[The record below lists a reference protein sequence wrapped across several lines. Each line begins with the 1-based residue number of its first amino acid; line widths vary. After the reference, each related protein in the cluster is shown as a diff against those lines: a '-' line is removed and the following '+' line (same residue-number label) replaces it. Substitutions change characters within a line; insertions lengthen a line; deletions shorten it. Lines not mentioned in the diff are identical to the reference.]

1 MATWFDE
8 AYYLKAKLAQLKAVG
23 EKDGNGNDYT
33 LTTLKKA
40 IADNGMTPEEHY
52 NAYGRSEGVNPNAY
66 FNEAEYLQ
74 AKLEQLHSV
83 NETDAHGNPY
93 TLTTLKEAI
102 ANIGLTPAEH
112 YELYGS
118 HETNKD
124 GTLINP
130 SNAFDANAYAAAKL
144 HQLQHGTAEER
155 AAWADKTPA
164 DVMDAIRDAGMS
176 PVTHYMTYGAAEAN
190 AGKVPMVQTVPSEQ
204 RVANDPHRDD
214 FGQNVPSNY
223 NAPTPAPSEADA
235 APVTKPADMGGMA
248 STDVSPQVVSPDK
261 PVAVPGDKGYVTPP
275 AGTVDTN
282 DHPVV
287 PVVDPGSGQLVVPT
301 EPTTPP
307 SPPTPP
313 SPTPDTTAPN
323 PPTFDD
329 TLAGDNVIDMGE
341 AHNNVLLT
349 GTAEAGSMVKI
360 TVILTP
366 PLQEETYTKT
376 LDTVKAGADGT
387 FSITLSPENITE
399 FRKDGTLTLSATAT
413 DAAGNTSEAATKTI
427 KLDTAADL
435 TVKDALVNEAQFGYK
450 APTALEG
457 ATLGDPFD
465 PTADGIFSEL
475 RKVWNEGASKED
487 TSFKDITAEFIAKN
501 ASSVDK
507 LVHFSS
513 DGNINA
519 TSISKV
525 NGTYVNLSA
534 ENVYGG
540 GLALTLDDL
549 NTAIHTAMNGYTSGS
564 QYQRA
569 FNALMEVLGKA
580 YFDVPTI
587 TATADDV
594 VNLEVNKVGSI
605 HSGAL
610 TADMLKNDLTFSSLA
625 KLVSEVKPIAV
636 KANAERLDIHL
647 ADDGDAD
654 IVNLMEVRGSVTD
667 ITFSGTKG
675 LFGLNIDARGTAD
688 TATSGTVNNIDASS
702 LTDAGSGVYINTAPI
717 GISINLGDEDGTIS
731 KGINA
736 TVADELT
743 FTGSAGDD
751 ILVMSQDK
759 YGHATKLDGGKNNA
773 AGDTLAVLVDSQ
785 EFDKVIEITASDKM
799 TGFENVAFVS
809 FGIKAPEEGSE
820 VSTPTYQQ
828 FSADASSFAA
838 KGVTNFITSNDLKL
852 TNYGGQT
859 VTVVGGLDDEVKI
872 DLAATSAT
880 AATINLTMTS
890 NFLSTVLNSENPL
903 QPDMEGRA
911 TLTNAENISGLTL
924 TGADA
929 NAILLLTDA
938 ALDDLAGHTINA
950 SGYLGDIQY
959 ASEWTYNSTSNTLTK
974 SGSTVTLSGV
984 QTGTAITGEDASA

>member
-248 STDVSPQVVSPDK
+248 STDISPQVVSPDK
-261 PVAVPGDKGYVTPP
+261 PVAVPGDNGYVAPP

-287 PVVDPGSGQLVVPT
+287 PVVDPDSGLLVVPT

-329 TLAGDNVIDMGE
+329 PLAGDNVIDMGE

-366 PLQEETYTKT
+366 PLKEETYTKT
-376 LDTVKAGADGT
+376 LDAVKAGADGT

-399 FRKDGTLTLSATAT
+399 FRKDGTLDLSATAT

-427 KLDTAADL
+427 TLDKNADL
-435 TVKDALVNEAQFGYK
+435 TVKDALFSETPFGYN

-457 ATLGDPFD
+457 ATLGDPLD
-465 PTADGIFSEL
+465 PNADGIFSEL

-487 TSFKDITAEFIAKN
+487 NVFKDITAEFIAKN

-513 DGNINA
+513 DGKIDA
-519 TSISKV
+519 ISISEE
-525 NGTYVNLSA
+525 NRTYVNLSA

-549 NTAIHTAMNGYTSGS
+549 NTAIHTAMDGYTSGS

-587 TATADDV
+587 TATAKDV

-605 HSGAL
+605 HTGAL
-610 TADMLKNDLTFSSLA
+610 TADMLKSDLTFSSLA
-625 KLVSEVKPIAV
+625 ELVSEVKPIAV
-636 KANAERLDIHL
+636 KANAGRLDIHL

-654 IVNLMEVRGSVTD
+654 IVNLMEVRGTVTD

-736 TVADELT
+736 TVADGLT

-759 YGHATKLDGGKNNA
+759 YGKATKLDGGKDNA
-773 AGDTLAVLVDSQ
+773 AGDTLALMINGKAGEDTSVSVNDN
-785 EFDKVIEITASDKM
+785 M
-799 TGFENVAFVS
+799 NGFENVAFVS
-809 FGIKAPEEGSE
+809 FAISEEENSE
-820 VSTPTYQQ
+820 AGTFINLQ

-859 VTVVGGLDDEVKI
+859 VTVVGGL
-872 DLAATSAT
+872 TT
-880 AATINLTMTS
+880 
-890 NFLSTVLNSENPL
+890 
-903 QPDMEGRA
+903 R
-911 TLTNAENISGLTL
+911 
-924 TGADA
+924 
-929 NAILLLTDA
+929 
-938 ALDDLAGHTINA
+938 
-950 SGYLGDIQY
+950 
-959 ASEWTYNSTSNTLTK
+959 
-974 SGSTVTLSGV
+974 
-984 QTGTAITGEDASA
+984 

>member
-329 TLAGDNVIDMGE
+329 PLAGDNVIDMGE

-366 PLQEETYTKT
+366 PMKEDEFTKT
-376 LDTVKAGADGT
+376 LDAVKAGADGT
-387 FSITLSPENITE
+387 FSITLSPENIAE
-399 FRKDGTLTLSATAT
+399 FIKDGTLTLSATAT
-413 DAAGNTSEAATKTI
+413 DAAGNTSEAATKDITLN
-427 KLDTAADL
+427 KNAAA
-435 TVKDALVNEAQFGYK
+435 TYSATKGTGITAQFGH
-450 APTALEG
+450 THTEG
-457 ATLGDPFD
+457 NVLQDAKLGTLD
-465 PTADGIFSEL
+465 
-475 RKVWNEGASKED
+475 ASKSDGLLNELQKVFDNVTGTGTAQGNESDYKSVED
-487 TSFKDITAEFIAKN
+487 LAEDAPNF
-501 ASSVDK
+501 SK
-507 LVHFSS
+507 LVRFYANSE
-513 DGNINA
+513 
-519 TSISKV
+519 KV
-525 NGTYVNLSA
+525 NEVTKETDT
-534 ENVYGG
+534 ENNFAMTEAYGG
-540 GLALTLDDL
+540 GLSLSLEKLNATQGGSRGAALATILGEARFDLPELD
-549 NTAIHTAMNGYTSGS
+549 
-564 QYQRA
+564 
-569 FNALMEVLGKA
+569 
-580 YFDVPTI
+580 I
-587 TATADDV
+587 TANNTIF
-594 VNLEVNKVGSI
+594 LEVNKVGSSI
-605 HSGAL
+605 TTDNFPLSSGL
-610 TADMLKNDLTFSSLA
+610 LDMDLTFASAVEFASRI
-625 KLVSEVKPIAV
+625 KPVAV
-636 KANAERLDIHL
+636 NAHTGTLDIHL
-647 ADDGDAD
+647 AFEGDAD
-654 IVNLMEVRGSVTD
+654 TVNLMEVRGEAET
-667 ITFSGTKG
+667 IHFSGTKG
-675 LFGLNIDARGTAD
+675 HFGINVD
-688 TATSGTVNNIDASS
+688 TSKVSTIDASS
-702 LTDAGSGVYINTAPI
+702 LTDTDSGVYVNTAPI
-717 GISINLGDEDGTIS
+717 KVHVPLGNVDPSLGFHAD
-731 KGINA
+731 
-736 TVADELT
+736 VADNLT

-751 ILVMSQDK
+751 LLVMTAEK
-759 YGHATKLDGGKNNA
+759 YAKITSVDGG
-773 AGDTLAVLVDSQ
+773 AGDDDTL
-785 EFDKVIEITASDKM
+785 VIVNDGEGSINTDIEDNPTEYTVTFKANTS
-799 TGFENVAFVS
+799 GFENIGLAS
-809 FGIKAPEEGSE
+809 FAHLPDARFIIK
-820 VSTPTYQQ
+820 
-828 FSADASSFAA
+828 DASTFT
-838 KGVTNFITSNDLKL
+838 GVKQFITTNDLKIAKMASG
-852 TNYGGQT
+852 TEIS
-859 VTVVGGLDDEVKI
+859 VVSLMDSDVKLD
-872 DLAATSAT
+872 LT
-880 AATINLTMTS
+880 AASAGGSVTLNLAMTD
-890 NFLSTVLNSENPL
+890 NFLMHLDGLLDAQGAQTPH
-903 QPDMEGRA
+903 GKA

-984 QTGTAITGEDASA
+984 QTGTAITEDASA

>member
-313 SPTPDTTAPN
+313 SPTPDTTAPSA
-323 PPTFDD
+323 PTFDA

-349 GTAEAGSMVKI
+349 GTAEANSTVKI
-360 TVILTP
+360 TVTGTLAQST
-366 PLQEETYTKT
+366 LSET
-376 LDTVKAGADGT
+376 LDTVKADAHGM
-387 FSITLSPENITE
+387 FSITFSPDTIKK
-399 FRKDGTLTLSATAT
+399 FSDGSLTLSATAT
-413 DAAGNTSEAATKTI
+413 DAAGNTSKTATKTI
-427 KLDTAADL
+427 TLDKNADL
-435 TVKDALVNEAQFGYK
+435 TVKDAMVGEAQFGYN

-610 TADMLKNDLTFSSLA
+610 TADMLKSDLTFSSLA

-647 ADDGDAD
+647 ADDGNAN

-736 TVADELT
+736 TVADGLT

-759 YGHATKLDGGKNNA
+759 YGKATKLDGGKDNA
-773 AGDTLAVLVDSQ
+773 AGDTLALMINGKAGEDTSVSVNDN
-785 EFDKVIEITASDKM
+785 M
-799 TGFENVAFVS
+799 NGFENVAFVS
-809 FGIKAPEEGSE
+809 FAISEEENSE
-820 VSTPTYQQ
+820 AGTFINLQ

-890 NFLSTVLNSENPL
+890 NFLTTYINGNGVK
-903 QPDMEGRA
+903 EGRA
-911 TLTNAENISGLTL
+911 TLTNADNISGLTL

-929 NAILLLTDA
+929 AADILLSDA
-938 ALDDLAGHTINA
+938 ALVNLNGKTIDVTKYA
-950 SGYLGDIQY
+950 GDIQY
-959 ASEWTYNSTSNTLTK
+959 ASEWNYTTGQDNTGTLTK
-974 SGSTVTLSGV
+974 SDYTVTLSGV
-984 QTGTAITGEDASA
+984 HTGIDISQDSPSA

>member
-23 EKDGNGNDYT
+23 EKDGSGNDYT

-144 HQLQHGTAEER
+144 HQLQHGTAEEQ

-164 DVMDAIRDAGMS
+164 DVMDAIQDAGMS

-313 SPTPDTTAPN
+313 SPTPDTTAPSA
-323 PPTFDD
+323 PTFDA

-349 GTAEAGSMVKI
+349 GTAEANSTVKI
-360 TVILTP
+360 TVT
-366 PLQEETYTKT
+366 ETLAQSTLSET
-376 LDTVKAGADGT
+376 LDTVKAGADGK
-387 FSITLSPENITE
+387 FSITFSPEDITK
-399 FRKDGTLTLSATAT
+399 FNDGSLTLSATAT
-413 DAAGNTSEAATKTI
+413 DAAGNISKAATKTI
-427 KLDTAADL
+427 TLD
-435 TVKDALVNEAQFGYK
+435 KDAAATYSATKVAGITAQFGH
-450 APTALEG
+450 THTEG
-457 ATLGDPFD
+457 NVLQDAKLGTLD
-465 PTADGIFSEL
+465 
-475 RKVWNEGASKED
+475 ASKSDGLLNELQKVFD
-487 TSFKDITAEFIAKN
+487 NVTGTGTVQQQSDYE
-501 ASSVDK
+501 SVDALAKDAPNFSK
-507 LVHFSS
+507 LVRFYANSE
-513 DGNINA
+513 
-519 TSISKV
+519 KV
-525 NGTYVNLSA
+525 NEVTRVTGS
-534 ENVYGG
+534 ENNFAMTEAYGG
-540 GLALTLDDL
+540 GLSLSLEKLNATQGGSRGAALATILGEARFDLPELD
-549 NTAIHTAMNGYTSGS
+549 
-564 QYQRA
+564 
-569 FNALMEVLGKA
+569 
-580 YFDVPTI
+580 I
-587 TATADDV
+587 TANNTIF
-594 VNLEVNKVGSI
+594 LEVNKVGSSI
-605 HSGAL
+605 TTDNFPLSSGL
-610 TADMLKNDLTFSSLA
+610 LDMDLTFASAVEFASRI
-625 KLVSEVKPIAV
+625 KPVAV
-636 KANAERLDIHL
+636 NAHTGTLDIHL
-647 ADDGDAD
+647 AFEGDAD
-654 IVNLMEVRGSVTD
+654 TVNLMEVRGEAET
-667 ITFSGTKG
+667 IHFSGTKG
-675 LFGLNIDARGTAD
+675 HFGINVD
-688 TATSGTVNNIDASS
+688 TSKVSTIDASS
-702 LTDAGSGVYINTAPI
+702 LTDTDSGVYVNTAPI
-717 GISINLGDEDGTIS
+717 EVSIPLPGANTASLKFHAD
-731 KGINA
+731 
-736 TVADELT
+736 VADNLT
-743 FTGSAGDD
+743 FKGSAGDD
-751 ILVMSQDK
+751 LLVMTAEK
-759 YGHATKLDGGKNNA
+759 YAKITSVDGG
-773 AGDTLAVLVDSQ
+773 AGDDDTL
-785 EFDKVIEITASDKM
+785 VIVNDGEGSINTDIEDNPTEYTVTFKANTS
-799 TGFENVAFVS
+799 GFENIGLAS
-809 FGIKAPEEGSE
+809 FAHLPDARFIIK
-820 VSTPTYQQ
+820 
-828 FSADASSFAA
+828 DASTFT
-838 KGVTNFITSNDLKL
+838 GVKQFITTNDLKIANMASG
-852 TNYGGQT
+852 TEIS
-859 VTVVGGLDDEVKI
+859 VVSLMDSDVKLD
-872 DLAATSAT
+872 LT
-880 AATINLTMTS
+880 AASAGGSVTLNLAMTD
-890 NFLSTVLNSENPL
+890 NFLMHLDGLLDAQGAQTPH
-903 QPDMEGRA
+903 GKA
-911 TLTNAENISGLTL
+911 TLTNADNISGLTL

-929 NAILLLTDA
+929 AADILLSDE
-938 ALDDLAGHTINA
+938 ALKDLNGKTIDVAGYA
-950 SGYLGDIQY
+950 GDIQY
-959 ASEWTYNSTSNTLTK
+959 ASGWAYSDTSLTK
-974 SGSTVTLSGV
+974 TDGGTSYTVTLSGV
-984 QTGTAITGEDASA
+984 QAGTAITGEDAS

>member
-8 AYYLKAKLAQLKAVG
+8 SYYLKAKLAQLKAVG

-33 LTTLKKA
+33 LATLKKA

-323 PPTFDD
+323 APTFAT
-329 TLAGDNVIDMGE
+329 TLAGDDVIDMGE
-341 AHNNVLLT
+341 AHNDVLLT
-349 GTAEAGSMVKI
+349 GTAEAGSTVKI
-360 TVILTP
+360 MVTENLSEFTHIE
-366 PLQEETYTKT
+366 PLGE
-376 LDTVKAGADGT
+376 VKAGADGT
-387 FSITLSPENITE
+387 FSITFSPDTIKK
-399 FRKDGTLTLSATAT
+399 FSDGSLILSATAT
-413 DAAGNTSEAATKTI
+413 DAAGNTSKAATKTI
-427 KLDTAADL
+427 TLDTAADL
-435 TVKDALVNEAQFGYK
+435 EAKNALIGESQFGYK
-450 APTALEG
+450 APTALEN
-457 ATLGDPFD
+457 ATLGDPRD
-465 PTADGIFSEL
+465 PNADGIFSEL
-475 RKVWNEGASKED
+475 RKVWNEGASKEGN
-487 TSFKDITAEFIAKN
+487 SFKDITAGFITEN

-513 DGNINA
+513 DGKINTA
-519 TSISKV
+519 SIFEAGAK
-525 NGTYVNLSA
+525 YVNLSA
-534 ENVYGG
+534 ESVYGG
-540 GLALTLDDL
+540 GLALTLNDL
-549 NTAIHTAMNGYTSGS
+549 NTAIHTAMADYTSGS

-569 FNALMEVLGKA
+569 FDALMEVLGKA

-587 TATADDV
+587 TATAKDV
-594 VNLEVNKVGSI
+594 VNLEVSKVGSI

-625 KLVSEVKPIAV
+625 ELVSEVKPIAV

-717 GISINLGDEDGTIS
+717 GIKYEEIN

-736 TVADELT
+736 TVADNLT
-743 FTGSAGDD
+743 FTGSAGND

-759 YGHATKLDGGKNNA
+759 YGNATKLDGGKNNA
-773 AGDTLAVLVDSQ
+773 AGDTLALMINGNADEDTLVS
-785 EFDKVIEITASDKM
+785 VNNNM
-799 TGFENVAFVS
+799 NGFENVAFVS
-809 FGIKAPEEGSE
+809 FAISE
-820 VSTPTYQQ
+820 QDSESGTFTNLQ
-828 FSADASSFAA
+828 FSADASTFAA

-852 TNYGGQT
+852 TSYGGQT

-890 NFLSTVLNSENPL
+890 NFLSTFINGGGVK
-903 QPDMEGRA
+903 EGRA
-911 TLTNAENISGLTL
+911 TLTNADNISGLTL

-929 NAILLLTDA
+929 AADILLSDA
-938 ALDDLAGHTINA
+938 ALVDLNGKTIDVAGYA
-950 SGYLGDIQY
+950 GDIQY
-959 ASEWTYNSTSNTLTK
+959 ASEWTYNNTNNTLTK
-974 SGSTVTLSGV
+974 DTYTVTLSGV
-984 QTGTAITGEDASA
+984 HTGIDISQDSSNA

>member
-23 EKDGNGNDYT
+23 EKDGSGNDYT

-118 HETNKD
+118 HETNGD

-323 PPTFDD
+323 PPTFDA

-349 GTAEAGSMVKI
+349 GTAEANSTVKI
-360 TVILTP
+360 TVT
-366 PLQEETYTKT
+366 ETLAQSTVSET
-376 LDTVKAGADGT
+376 LDTVKAGADGK
-387 FSITLSPENITE
+387 FSITFSPDTIKK
-399 FRKDGTLTLSATAT
+399 FSDGSLTLSATAT
-413 DAAGNTSEAATKTI
+413 DAAGNTSKTATKTI
-427 KLDTAADL
+427 TLDKNADL
-435 TVKDALVNEAQFGYK
+435 TVKDALVNEAQFGYN

-457 ATLGDPFD
+457 ATLGTPYN
-465 PTADGIFSEL
+465 PNADGIFSEL
-475 RKVWNEGASKED
+475 RKVWNEGNTSKGES
-487 TSFKDITAEFIAKN
+487 SFTDITADFITTN

-513 DGNINA
+513 DGKISA
-519 TSISKV
+519 TSISETGAK
-525 NGTYVNLSA
+525 YVNLSA

-540 GLALTLDDL
+540 GLALKLTDL
-549 NTAIHTAMNGYTSGS
+549 NTAISTAKGS
-564 QYQRA
+564 SNTDKA
-569 FNALMEVLGKA
+569 LDALMNVLGKA

-605 HSGAL
+605 HSGTL
-610 TADMLKNDLTFSSLA
+610 TADMLKSDLTFSSLA
-625 KLVSEVKPIAV
+625 ELVSEVKPIAV
-636 KANAERLDIHL
+636 KANAGRLDIHL

-702 LTDAGSGVYINTAPI
+702 LTDEDSGVYINTAPI
-717 GISINLGDEDGTIS
+717 GIKFENIN

-736 TVADELT
+736 TVADGLT

-759 YGHATKLDGGKNNA
+759 YGKATKLDGGKDNA
-773 AGDTLAVLVDSQ
+773 AGDTLALMINGKAGEDTSVSVNDN
-785 EFDKVIEITASDKM
+785 M
-799 TGFENVAFVS
+799 NGFENVAFVS
-809 FGIKAPEEGSE
+809 FAISEEENSE
-820 VSTPTYQQ
+820 AGTFINLQ

-872 DLAATSAT
+872 DLAAKDAA

-890 NFLSTVLNSENPL
+890 NFLSTFINGGGVK
-903 QPDMEGRA
+903 EGRA
-911 TLTNAENISGLTL
+911 TLTNADNISGLTL

-929 NAILLLTDA
+929 AADILLSDE
-938 ALDDLAGHTINA
+938 ALVNLNGKTIDVT
-950 SGYLGDIQY
+950 GYAGDIQY
-959 ASEWTYNSTSNTLTK
+959 ASGWNYATGQNNIGTLSK
-974 SGSTVTLSGV
+974 ENYTVTLSGV